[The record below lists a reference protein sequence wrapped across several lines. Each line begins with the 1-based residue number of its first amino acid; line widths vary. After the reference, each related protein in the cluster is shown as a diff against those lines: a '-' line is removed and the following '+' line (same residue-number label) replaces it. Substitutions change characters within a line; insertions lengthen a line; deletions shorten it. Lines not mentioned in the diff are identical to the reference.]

1 MCHMNINPEKLL
13 KAFTVVQSDDAESFH
28 AYIAGMEGH
37 HQRKVAKS
45 GKAPFELRHARLC
58 RMEIGL
64 GCYGA
69 TVEVEK
75 TRKSSDA
82 YLIQFPLTAPFSVT
96 LNGQTYRVIADQGV
110 IISPAHHVHRTGVP
124 GWILLLKVPC
134 DQIRISMEKRVGQL
148 TSGPIVFE
156 PMIDAFATELL
167 QYGLLVVDAIDR
179 GIAKN
184 GNAVAQV
191 LEAGFIELLL
201 SHQPHNYSHVLHEE
215 TSSPRSNRMHM
226 VQQYVESH
234 LAEPLTVEQ
243 LARVAGCS
251 VRSLQ
256 SSFLDLCKMSPMEFV
271 RMHRLA
277 RARQMLESSEPDN
290 TVNTVALRTG
300 HAQLSRFAASY
311 KQRFGESPSETL
323 RRTRKRNNSTTRK

>member
-1 MCHMNINPEKLL
+1 MKINPKKLL
-13 KAFTVVQSDDAESFH
+13 QAFTVVQCDDAESFH
-28 AYIAGMEGH
+28 AHIAGMEGH
-37 HQRKVAKS
+37 HQRKITKQ
-45 GKAPFELRHARLC
+45 GKAHFELRHARLLS
-58 RMEIGL
+58 MEVGL
-64 GCYGA
+64 GCYGT
-69 TVEVEK
+69 TVEVAK
-75 TRKSSDA
+75 ARKSSDA
-82 YLIQFPLTAPFSVT
+82 YLIQFPLTAPFRVT
-96 LNGQTYRVIADQGV
+96 LNGQSYRVNPEQGV
-110 IISPAHHVHRTGVP
+110 IISPAQYVHRTGAP
-124 GWILLLKVPC
+124 GWILLFKVPC
-134 DQIRISMEKRVGQL
+134 ELIRTSMEKRVGQL

-167 QYGLLVVDAIDR
+167 QYGVLVVDAIDR
-179 GIAKN
+179 GMATN

-201 SHQPHNYSHVLHEE
+201 SHQPHSYSHVLNEE
-215 TSSPRSNRMHM
+215 TTSPRSNRMHV

-243 LARVAGCS
+243 LAGVAGCS

-277 RARQMLESSEPDN
+277 RARQMLESSEPD
-290 TVNTVALRTG
+290 TSVNTTALRTG

-323 RRTRKRNNSTTRK
+323 RRTRKRNISTTRKC